1 MAIFKK
7 GDKVK
12 IKSVGG
18 VYTTYIK
25 WIVNKA
31 YDGSSDSEDVRE
43 VLSHYT
49 YDKRPKTTEGV
60 WTVITVGEHGE
71 VPETVVLIDNGKEA
85 YMFDSK
91 YLIPDEDFLKWT
103 DLKLGD
109 CIKAQKR
116 DNSIYMVTGIDC
128 SKDTER
134 HILAGNTWLF
144 DEEIKHCVKVEEENK
159 C

>member
-12 IKSVGG
+12 IKDVGG
-18 VYTTYIK
+18 VYTTYIQ

-31 YDGSSDSEDVRE
+31 YNDFSDSEDVRE

-71 VPETVVLIDNGKEA
+71 LPATVALIDNGKEA
-85 YMFDSK
+85 YMFDSR
-91 YLIPDEDFLKWT
+91 YLIPAKDSLKWT
-103 DLKLGD
+103 DLKIGD
-109 CIKAQKR
+109 CIKSQKCE
-116 DNSIYMVTGIDC
+116 DTVLMVTGIDY
-128 SKDTER
+128 SEDTSR
-134 HILAGNTWLF
+134 HILAGITWLF
-144 DEEIKHCVKVEEENK
+144 DEDIKHCIKVAREDK